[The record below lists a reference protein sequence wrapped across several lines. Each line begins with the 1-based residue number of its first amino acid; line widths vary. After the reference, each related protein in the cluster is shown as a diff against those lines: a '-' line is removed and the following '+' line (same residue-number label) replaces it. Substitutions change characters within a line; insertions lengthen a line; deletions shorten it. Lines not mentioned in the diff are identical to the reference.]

1 MTVRSPSH
9 GVLACDS
16 GNPLVRGGVAD
27 INAGAPGFRLHASR
41 ATAFSPRSR
50 KGHSVLL
57 RLASCLTPFRLI
69 GLLLASPFLL
79 DAAGTSARAAEG
91 AADRTALAGCLALV
105 KKNEAAR
112 GLHGSDELSEKS
124 GPEGRLAAARSA
136 APRKADSCIGAV
148 SAACIQ
154 GEGNESTAT
163 MVQCYGREADAW
175 DARLNAAYKTLMA
188 NGDGQDVADGLR
200 KTQRAWI
207 AFRDA
212 ACAQP
217 AVVFKGTMAGPM
229 TAWCV
234 LELTARQALWLEG
247 WLQ

>member
-1 MTVRSPSH
+1 M
-9 GVLACDS
+9 
-16 GNPLVRGGVAD
+16 
-27 INAGAPGFRLHASR
+27 
-41 ATAFSPRSR
+41 
-50 KGHSVLL
+50 LL
-57 RLASCLTPFRLI
+57 RLTLLRFA
-69 GLLLASPFLL
+69 GVLLAALIALSP
-79 DAAGTSARAAEG
+79 AGVSTKAAEKAS
-91 AADRTALAGCLALV
+91 AADRAALAACLDLV

-112 GLHGSDELSEKS
+112 GLHDPDELTEKA
-124 GPEGRLAAARSA
+124 GPAGRLAAARAA
-136 APRKADSCIGAV
+136 APRRADSCIGVVAT
-148 SAACIQ
+148 ACIQ

-163 MVQCYGREADAW
+163 MVQCYGSEADAW
-175 DARLNAAYKTLMA
+175 DARLNAAYKALLA

-200 KTQRAWI
+200 KTQRSWI

-229 TAWCV
+229 SAYCV